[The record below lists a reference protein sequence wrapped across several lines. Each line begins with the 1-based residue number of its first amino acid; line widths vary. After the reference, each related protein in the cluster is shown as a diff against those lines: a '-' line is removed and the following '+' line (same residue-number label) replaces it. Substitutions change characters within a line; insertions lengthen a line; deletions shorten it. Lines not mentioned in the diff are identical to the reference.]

1 MQRALLVL
9 IGILWAEIGAELP
22 SQAMETIVN
31 PSSEKSPKSPGMVRI
46 ATFNIHELGR
56 EKIDQVDG
64 QGRGTN
70 PQLKKAAQI
79 LQLVRPDIVLVNEI
93 DYDYET
99 SANSLKGQSARLFF
113 ERYLAT
119 GQGDQKPLEYPHIV
133 FEPVNTGVLSGL
145 DLNNDNRKD
154 GPEDAFG
161 YGKYPGQ
168 YGMALYSRF
177 PIDRSGIR
185 TFQKFLWKRMPGN
198 LLPDGKQGR
207 PDYYSEKQSEIFRLS
222 SKSHW
227 DVPVQV
233 EGSTI
238 HFLCSHPT
246 PPVFD
251 GPEDRNGRR
260 NHDEVRFWADYIT
273 GPTKDSYIV
282 DDQGVKGGLKGTV
295 PFVLIGDLNAEPVR
309 GDLVDGKRVTDLFLK
324 HPRVQDPRPQSK
336 GGAEGNGPN
345 FADYKPF
352 RTHSFGR
359 LDYVL
364 PSKELFVSNSGIF
377 WPEVGES
384 HRLLIDEPNAASDH
398 RLVWLD
404 LQIANGGK

>member
-1 MQRALLVL
+1 MHRALLVL
-9 IGILWAEIGAELP
+9 IGILVAEIGAVLP
-22 SQAMETIVN
+22 CQAMEAIEK
-31 PSSEKSPKSPGMVRI
+31 PDSKKSPKSPGMVRI

-93 DYDYET
+93 DYDYGT
-99 SANSLKGQSARLFF
+99 SANPLKGQSARLFF
-113 ERYLAT
+113 ERYLAK
-119 GQGDQKPLEYPHIV
+119 GQGDQQPLEYPHIV

-185 TFQKFLWKRMPGN
+185 TFQKFLWKSMPGN

-207 PDYYSEKQSEIFRLS
+207 PNYYSEKQMEIFRLS

-273 GPTKDSYIV
+273 GQDQASYIV
-282 DDQGVKGGLKGTV
+282 DDQGVKGGIKGTD

-324 HPRVQDPRPQSK
+324 HPRVQDPRPQSI
-336 GGAEGNGPN
+336 GGTEGPAANLP
-345 FADYKPF
+345 DYKPF

-364 PSKELFVSNSGIF
+364 PSKELFVRNSGIF
-377 WPEVGES
+377 WPAVGEP

-404 LQIANGGK
+404 LQIAHGGK